1 MKKLNLRLYR
11 TIRSTLGQYIAVSL
25 VIIVGIMSYIGLS
38 TAMINLDKTV
48 SNYYDLTNY
57 AHIYVE
63 LNRIPEN
70 SLKFLYDIDG
80 IFSIKGRIK
89 KDVTFDGGREEN
101 ATIRLISIPEDN
113 DNTINR
119 IYVKEG
125 SSITRAKG
133 ALIIERFS
141 SARDINIGDELDLQL
156 SGKNYTL
163 SIEGIA
169 SSSEFIY
176 AVENEQTLL
185 PDDEK
190 FGVLFVGEEFL
201 QRALGYNNSYNE
213 LLIRVTDKNKI
224 DSIIDDLEKK
234 LDKYGATKIISYENQ
249 LSNRMVHEEITQG
262 KKSSS
267 TVPFVFLIVAAI
279 IIVVMIGKIVRN
291 DRMAIGILKA
301 MGYSNFDLLL
311 HYTLYSLGI
320 GIIGGG
326 VGIFFGIKISDFFA
340 QLYVDT
346 TFDIPMLTGNFYY
359 EYIIGGIILT
369 LTLCIGAG
377 IIGAKKVLD
386 IHPADSM
393 RPDPPKVGKKVFL
406 EKFSFFWKSLSFS
419 WKIVLK
425 NILRSKRRF
434 LFLVMGISLTFSITV
449 IPLFQKVAMD
459 EVFINHYSDFQR
471 MDYNINFEYPTDR
484 GSLVAIKELIDV
496 SEIEGKIEFPFEIE
510 NRWKS
515 KIIHIIGISRD
526 TSFYYFKN
534 LEGEKIILPR
544 EGMVISEGMA
554 NTLDIK
560 KGDTI
565 KVNTFIPTKDDKYVE
580 IVDIVKQNLGAN
592 GYMNIEYMQKEF
604 MEKRIFTGAYIN
616 TSDDVEKNLEN
627 MKNILNIQSSS
638 DMMNGFKKYMNLFYM
653 SVFFIILFSFIL
665 GFAIIYN
672 STIISINERRLEF
685 SSLRVMGFT
694 KNEIFK
700 TVLYENIIM
709 TIFGIIAGI
718 PIASFMV
725 KGIGNS
731 LSNELY
737 NLNVEM
743 PVSVYIYSG
752 ILTVI
757 FVIVSQLAT
766 YNKIHKLNFI
776 DALKNRIS

>member
-11 TIRSTLGQYIAVSL
+11 TIKSTIGQYVAVSL
-25 VIIVGIMSYIGLS
+25 VVIVGIMSYIGLS

-48 SNYYDLTNY
+48 SSYYDLTNY

-63 LNRIPEN
+63 LNKIPEN
-70 SLKFLYDIDG
+70 SLKFLYGIDG
-80 IFSIKGRIK
+80 ISDIKGRIK
-89 KDVTFDGGREEN
+89 KDVTLDGGSDEN
-101 ATIRLISIPEDN
+101 ATIRLISVPEGN
-113 DNTINR
+113 ENTINK
-119 IYVKEG
+119 IYIKDG
-125 SSITRAKG
+125 SYITKSKG

-141 SARDINIGDELDLQL
+141 NARNIEIGDEVNLQL
-156 SGKNYTL
+156 SGKNYSL
-163 SIEGIA
+163 LIEGIG

-185 PDDEK
+185 PDDKK

-213 LLIRVTDKNKI
+213 LLIRVNDKNKI

-234 LDKYGATKIISYENQ
+234 LDKYGATKIISYEDQ

-262 KKSSS
+262 KKTSS
-267 TVPFVFLIVAAI
+267 TVPFIFLVVAAI

-301 MGYSNFDLLL
+301 MGYSNVDLLL

-326 VGIFFGIKISDFFA
+326 IGIFFGIKVSDFFA

-359 EYIIGGIILT
+359 EYIVGGIILT
-369 LTLCIGAG
+369 VLFCIGAG
-377 IIGAKKVLD
+377 TFGARKVIN

-393 RPDPPKVGKKVFL
+393 RPDPPKTGKKVFL
-406 EKFSFFWKSLSFS
+406 EKFSLFWKKVSFS

-459 EVFINHYSDFQR
+459 EISINHYSDFQK
-471 MDYNINFEYPTDR
+471 MDYNVNFEYPTDK
-484 GSLVAIKELIDV
+484 GAIVAIKELVDL
-496 SEIEGKIEFPFEIE
+496 SEIEGKIEFPFEVE
-510 NRWKS
+510 NKWKS
-515 KIIHIIGISRD
+515 KILNIIGISRD
-526 TSFYYFKN
+526 TNFYQFKN
-534 LEGEKIILPR
+534 LSGEKINLPK

-554 NTLDIK
+554 KTLDIK
-560 KGDTI
+560 KGDVV
-565 KVNTFIPTKDDKYVE
+565 KVNTFIPSRDDKYVE
-580 IVDIVKQNLGAN
+580 VVDIVKQNLGAN
-592 GYMNIEYMQKEF
+592 GYMNIDYMQKEF
-604 MEKRIFTGAYIN
+604 MEKKIFTGAYIK
-616 TSDDVEKNLEN
+616 TTDDVEKRLEN
-627 MKNILNIQSSS
+627 MKNVLSIQSTGE
-638 DMMNGFKKYMNLFYM
+638 MMNGFKKYMNLFYM

-709 TIFGIIAGI
+709 TIFGIIIGI
-718 PIASFMV
+718 PIAALMV
-725 KGIGNS
+725 KGIGSS

-743 PVSVYIYSG
+743 PKSVYIYSG
-752 ILTVI
+752 ILTILFVVI
-757 FVIVSQLAT
+757 SQLAT

-776 DALKNRIS
+776 DALKNRVS